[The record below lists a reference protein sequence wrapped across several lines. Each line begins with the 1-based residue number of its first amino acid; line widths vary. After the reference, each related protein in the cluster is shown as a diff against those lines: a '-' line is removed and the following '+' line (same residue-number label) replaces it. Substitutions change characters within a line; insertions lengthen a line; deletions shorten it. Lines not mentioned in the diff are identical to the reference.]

1 MRGSSSVDDAT
12 SFGVGRC
19 YCTTCCHTPSVAS
32 RHIDTPWAPTV
43 TVKMLPADDQL
54 TRHTADGLK
63 SCTKR
68 RSQPAL
74 CVASAVPLTAATA
87 ARSLHT
93 NTCPSCAPLAIV
105 DFGRPGL
112 GAHATSRTQSVWP
125 CSTSP
130 SDHCPHT
137 PHRHVRTMLSQPAL
151 ASALTG
157 CPGAV
162 LDNKAPGGTAGAHVT
177 DVTPTACI
185 PGSLVTFHV
194 VSAGAYSSTET
205 VPSEEPA
212 ASASPTS
219 GGAHATLFTDDEWRP
234 GGVMYT
240 CCHKLSDA
248 SRHTMTLPSW
258 PADASSVPHFGC
270 AHPTCHTG
278 PWCPTRSATC
288 ACCSPLDTS
297 NTLTVPS
304 EEQVARWRPW
314 WSSCASLMA
323 SAWPGSNVPPD
334 VPAVI
339 SPGSRCAQRPRR
351 RVCNGPLA
359 ARVHANGWRAAGLLA
374 ARRMAF

>member
-151 ASALTG
+151 ASACD
-157 CPGAV
+157 CPGRGRGAV
-162 LDNKAPGGTAGAHVT
+162 NIAVVVPCTCKR
-177 DVTPTACI
+177 
-185 PGSLVTFHV
+185 GSLAPA
-194 VSAGAYSSTET
+194 SEA
-205 VPSEEPA
+205 PSYLRA
-212 ASASPTS
+212 
-219 GGAHATLFTDDEWRP
+219 R
-234 GGVMYT
+234 
-240 CCHKLSDA
+240 
-248 SRHTMTLPSW
+248 LPS
-258 PADASSVPHFGC
+258 
-270 AHPTCHTG
+270 
-278 PWCPTRSATC
+278 
-288 ACCSPLDTS
+288 TS
-297 NTLTVPS
+297 
-304 EEQVARWRPW
+304 ER
-314 WSSCASLMA
+314 
-323 SAWPGSNVPPD
+323 
-334 VPAVI
+334 
-339 SPGSRCAQRPRR
+339 
-351 RVCNGPLA
+351 GPLA
-359 ARVHANGWRAAGLLA
+359 LVSEAHAQPMQQQLS
-374 ARRMAF
+374 